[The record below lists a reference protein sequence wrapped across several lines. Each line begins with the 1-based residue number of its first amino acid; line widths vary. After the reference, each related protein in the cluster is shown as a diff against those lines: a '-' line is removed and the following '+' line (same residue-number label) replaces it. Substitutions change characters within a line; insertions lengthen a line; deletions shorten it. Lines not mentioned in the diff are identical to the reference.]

1 MCDYQNM
8 KKILGQKIDFDN
20 PAILKQALTHRSA
33 EKNNNERLEFLG
45 DSILSYVITK
55 WLYFHYKN
63 LSEGKLT
70 RIRSS
75 LVKGVTLAEIGRHY
89 KISDHMILGVGE
101 LKSGGFNRD
110 SVIADMVEAVF
121 GAVFI
126 DKGIDE
132 AEQFILAVM
141 EQWLQNINPDI
152 SDKDAKTRLQEYLQQ
167 KGFKT
172 PNYQVTKESGKDHL
186 KTFTVECHISELNIK
201 ATADNRSRKKAEK
214 QAAQIILEN
223 IQSQHE

>member
-1 MCDYQNM
+1 M
-8 KKILGQKIDFDN
+8 KKILGQSINFDN
-20 PAILKQALTHRSA
+20 PNILRQALTHRSA

-55 WLYFHYKN
+55 WLYFNYKN

-89 KISDHMILGVGE
+89 DISDHMILGVGE
-101 LKSGGFNRD
+101 LKSGGFNRA
-110 SVIADMVEAVF
+110 SVIADMVEAIF

-132 AEQFILAVM
+132 AERFILAVM
-141 EQWLQNINPDI
+141 DEWLQNINPDI

-167 KGFKT
+167 QGFKT
-172 PNYQVTKESGKDHL
+172 PNYQMIKETGKDHL
-186 KTFTVECHISELNIK
+186 KTFTIECFVPELNMK

-214 QAAQIILEN
+214 QAAQMILDN
-223 IQSQHE
+223 ILSSHE